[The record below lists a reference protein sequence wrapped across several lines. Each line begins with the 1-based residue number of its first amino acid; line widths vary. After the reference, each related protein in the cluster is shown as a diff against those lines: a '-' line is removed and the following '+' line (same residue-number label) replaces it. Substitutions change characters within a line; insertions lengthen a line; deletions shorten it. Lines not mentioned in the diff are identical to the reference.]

1 MDNYTWKSKVSHNPS
16 RYFDHKGI
24 FSVYLYD
31 MEERNVQRSNSA
43 RFESKSKLKTI
54 ELLNDIGYIN
64 HYYYSKELD
73 FVPIAM
79 CPNTKKPVSK
89 GWNNFNL
96 KTYDGYA
103 FGNDSNLAILT
114 GKPSM
119 IFVLDIDVPKEG
131 ETDGLEFLDYC
142 MEKSKGYGRIYE
154 PDRHYAN
161 TMVQRSG
168 GGGYHFFYMY
178 EPAFDLIRTVAR
190 NALTIGDKKYSI
202 DIKNNGGNITF
213 TPSMHK
219 SGNKYRLLDEFKGVK
234 TTNFPN
240 TMPRWLLYAIMTT
253 LQRNNHN
260 FVSIKHDLIATYD
273 ANGNIQT
280 PSDKI
285 NKKPTVHQNTRLID
299 DNVEKIARLI
309 NTDRWVDFETW
320 RSMVFGLKNL
330 SIKSGN
336 PKRYYN
342 LCHELSNTC
351 AEKYEYGGK
360 EKIDEIWDED
370 NKDRVNIGT
379 FLYWLKQDVTKEV
392 YRSILNEIGAFKVT
406 GKYSWNDATKLH
418 NKDYQNPSDRND
430 IFDFIRSC
438 IFPIRSSKEGLTYAI
453 KDKEFDVDYGKEY
466 YTYNSLSPSQLQSHL
481 KLIKI
486 KNALKVENKKGEVEY
501 KDKSLMYLVE
511 NSSIEH
517 HFSKLAFEPY
527 SAISDRKNVDK
538 SRDKFNTLNMF
549 TGFCNEYDPNFIVD
563 MNKIKPALNQINEFC
578 SNHKGHADFFVTW
591 LAHMVQY
598 PDAKTGVMTVIKSN
612 DQGTGK
618 TTFFNWFGST
628 VISKQYYAS
637 ISDIGKVTGRFNSS
651 VAGKLLIVL
660 EEIDCF
666 EGDRAINAELKN
678 IITNTD
684 QMIEFKGREPI
695 RIKSLSNYVILTNK
709 DNVVKVEGGDRRYF
723 LLECKRIR
731 PTNDPHWK
739 FMNED
744 YYKDPSTSLHFYHY
758 LMRIKDVKSN
768 IKNIPITN
776 IKARAKRDNSPPVVE
791 FLFNEYIREFHDN
804 ESTETSLTYTVN
816 ALLDGVNGVLIDR
829 GHSKPSNKRTIG
841 KDIGNEFNK
850 ESYRVNDSGKKI
862 SMYTFT
868 KAEMEKAFKHNEFY
882 IDEEL
887 DIQ

>member
-1 MDNYTWKSKVSHNPS
+1 MDSYTWKSKVNHTPS
-16 RYFDHKGI
+16 RYFNHEGM
-24 FSVYLYD
+24 FSIELYD
-31 MEERNVQRSNSA
+31 LEERGVQKCNLSKIQ
-43 RFESKSKLKTI
+43 SKSKLKTI
-54 ELLNDIGYIN
+54 EYLNGIGYIN

-89 GWNNFNL
+89 GWNNFTL

-142 MEKSKGYGRIYE
+142 MDKCKDAGHLYE

-219 SGNKYRLLDEFKGVK
+219 SGNKYQLLDEFRGVK
-234 TTNFPN
+234 TTNLPN
-240 TMPRWLLYAIMTT
+240 IMPRWLLYSIMTI
-253 LQRNNHN
+253 LQKNNHN
-260 FVSIKHDLIATYD
+260 FVNIKHDLIATYD
-273 ANGNIQT
+273 VNGNIQT
-280 PSDKI
+280 PGDKM
-285 NKKPTVHQNTRLID
+285 NKKPIVQQNTTLID
-299 DNVEKIARLI
+299 DNIEKITKLI
-309 NTDRWVDFETW
+309 NVKRWNDYKTW
-320 RSMVFGLKNL
+320 VTMIFGLKNL

-336 PKRYYN
+336 PKKYYK
-342 LCHELSNTC
+342 LCKELSATSDKYDEA
-351 AEKYEYGGK
+351 AEQH
-360 EKIDEIWDED
+360 IDSIWDSDEE
-370 NKDRVNIGT
+370 NKVNVGT
-379 FLYWLKQDVTKEV
+379 FMYWLKQDVAKDV
-392 YRSILNEIGAFKVT
+392 YRKVLNEIGAFKVT

-418 NKDYQNPSDRND
+418 NKDYQNASDRND
-430 IFDFIRSC
+430 LFDFIRSC

-486 KNALKVENKKGEVEY
+486 KNVIKVEKKNGEVEY
-501 KDKSLMYLVE
+501 KDKSLMNIVE
-511 NSSIEH
+511 NASLEH
-517 HFSKLAFEPY
+517 YFSKLAFEPY
-527 SAISDRKNVDK
+527 SAISDKTNVNT

-549 TGFCNEYDPNFIVD
+549 TGFCNEYDPNFVID
-563 MNKIKPALNQINEFC
+563 MNKIRPALNQINEFC

-709 DNVVKVEGGDRRYF
+709 DNVIKVEGGDRRYF

-768 IKNIPITN
+768 IKNIPITD
-776 IKARAKRDNSPPVVE
+776 IKARAKRDNSPPVVA
-791 FLFNEYIREFHDN
+791 FLYNEYMKEFHDN
-804 ESTETSLTYTVN
+804 ESTETSLTYTVDD
-816 ALLDGVNGVLIDR
+816 LLAGVNGVLIDR
-829 GHSKPSNKRTIG
+829 GRGKGSNKRAIG
-841 KDIGNEFNK
+841 MDIENEFSK
-850 ESYRVNDSGKKI
+850 KSYRVTISGDKI

-868 KAEMEKAFKHNEFY
+868 KAEMEKSFKHHEFC
-882 IDEEL
+882 IDEDL